1 MNPAGLAPSHPS
13 DPESA
18 FDRDTFLLRQKALSI
33 SEKYTV
39 SDETGAAVLHVVRP
53 AMALRNIAALLAALV
68 GVLLSFVVAA
78 AAAFGL
84 VADRS
89 PLQPIV
95 FIVVLVAG
103 IVGSVMLAVVLSPK
117 RHVRFMTE
125 PTAKAAV
132 LEVKQDQKLAL
143 LNPTYT
149 VLDREGRRLAL
160 FKKNMI
166 HNLFRKRWQIF
177 DGDGALIALAREDS
191 WFKAFARRFVGP
203 LMGFLRTNF
212 VIETPDGTHLGTFNR
227 QFTILDRYVLDMS
240 NDRQRHLDRRVA
252 IALGVMLDTGEKR

>member
-68 GVLLSFVVAA
+68 GVLLSFVAAA

-103 IVGSVMLAVVLSPK
+103 IVGSVVLAVVLSPK
-117 RHVRFMTE
+117 RHVKIHDRARGE
-125 PTAKAAV
+125 GGGAGGEAGSEAGAAQSDV
-132 LEVKQDQKLAL
+132 
-143 LNPTYT
+143 
-149 VLDREGRRLAL
+149 
-160 FKKNMI
+160 
-166 HNLFRKRWQIF
+166 H
-177 DGDGALIALAREDS
+177 GARPRGAAAGAVQEEHDPQPFPEALAD
-191 WFKAFARRFVGP
+191 
-203 LMGFLRTNF
+203 L
-212 VIETPDGTHLGTFNR
+212 
-227 QFTILDRYVLDMS
+227 
-240 NDRQRHLDRRVA
+240 
-252 IALGVMLDTGEKR
+252 